1 MSHLVDALDLLRYL
15 PRAVRRRGDRAVAAI
30 AVLRRGVPQAARLL
44 SHVIAPALPV
54 RLTLAATLLTEEDG
68 NVFLPHTPVARRR
81 RARRVRGGNVDDV
94 ARKCRF
100 RGARLR
106 ARRRARGLVLVRFPR
121 KVREADFLAE
131 ERITLVTA
139 AAAAAVVGA
148 RADVLTVLSF
158 ARAAD
163 AGGAVDADVAEAVLA
178 VA

>member
-1 MSHLVDALDLLRYL
+1 
-15 PRAVRRRGDRAVAAI
+15 
-30 AVLRRGVPQAARLL
+30 
-44 SHVIAPALPV
+44 
-54 RLTLAATLLTEEDG
+54 
-68 NVFLPHTPVARRR
+68 
-81 RARRVRGGNVDDV
+81 
-94 ARKCRF
+94 
-100 RGARLR
+100 
-106 ARRRARGLVLVRFPR
+106 VRFPR